1 MTTTDAAIMD
11 TTNKTITKT
20 IVPVVERPLVE
31 LSFVGLVTTIVA
43 FWTDIS
49 ENPALWN
56 KPLSIPAWI
65 KWDRL
70 YGRSC

>member
-1 MTTTDAAIMD
+1 MFKILVLITLYLISYQMIITMTTTDAAIMD

-43 FWTDIS
+43 F
-49 ENPALWN
+49 
-56 KPLSIPAWI
+56 
-65 KWDRL
+65 
-70 YGRSC
+70 